1 MAAIATGKKRVNRSL
16 SGSLSLFA
24 LLLVFGAFMVL
35 PLIYAINNAFKPLDE
50 IFTFPP
56 TLFVKIPRSATL
68 QIC

>member
-56 TLFVKIPRSATL
+56 TLFVKIQRSAIL
-68 QIC
+68 RIC